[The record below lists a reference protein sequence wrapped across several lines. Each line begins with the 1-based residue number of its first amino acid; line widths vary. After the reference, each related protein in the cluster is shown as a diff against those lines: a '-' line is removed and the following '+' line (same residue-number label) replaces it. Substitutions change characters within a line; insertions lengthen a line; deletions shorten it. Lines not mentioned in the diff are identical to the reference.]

1 MASSKK
7 PEVKLSPKQI
17 HDMIKENNFDLYQ
30 EIREFLEECVWYDI
44 NIYTIKSKKD
54 LYSKKYLIRS
64 ESSWIEALY
73 ALDKLSAVLDGVV
86 NEYDDEKFNPFNYNY
101 KVVKSSDSAISVV
114 SISLI
119 VLVLLSFII

>member
-1 MASSKK
+1 MASYGKPDVELSSK
-7 PEVKLSPKQI
+7 EI
-17 HDMIKENNFDLYQ
+17 HDLIKKKYKNLYQ
-30 EIREFLEECVWYDI
+30 EIREFLEECVLYGID
-44 NIYTIKSKKD
+44 IYTIKSKKD
-54 LYSKKYLIRS
+54 LYSKKNMIRG
-64 ESSWIEALY
+64 ESSWIKALY